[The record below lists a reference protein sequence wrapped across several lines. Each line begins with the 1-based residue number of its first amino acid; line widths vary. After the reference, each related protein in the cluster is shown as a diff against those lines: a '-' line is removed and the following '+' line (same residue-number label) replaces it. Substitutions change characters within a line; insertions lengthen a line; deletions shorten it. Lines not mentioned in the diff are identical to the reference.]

1 MINRTQQSD
10 GRLIAALKQAT
21 GLVPTWIQTMAV
33 HPFGRTIELGK
44 LIQDALAAGAT
55 PKGVLLYG
63 MRRPSQQPGGEGL
76 RMFSESELEQ
86 SAKELRAATGL
97 SVRVFP

>member
-21 GLVPTWIQTMAV
+21 ALVPTWIQTMAV
-33 HPFGRTIELGK
+33 HPFGRMDELGK
-44 LIQDALAAGAT
+44 LIQEALAAGAT

-63 MRRPSQQPGGEGL
+63 MRRPSHQPGGEGL
-76 RMFSESELEQ
+76 RTFSEPELEEA
-86 SAKELRAATGL
+86 AKNLRAAIGL